1 MTLYLLGFLVFEAIW
16 FFPFRKVFKSAH
28 FEGFYAYLA
37 LIPLL
42 GPLLCI
48 WILASKP
55 WPLKT
60 KLVRTYSQV

>member
-1 MTLYLLGFLVFEAIW
+1 MAVYLFGFLVFEALW
-16 FFPFRKVFKSAH
+16 FFPFRAIFREARFGS
-28 FEGFYAYLA
+28 GYAYLA

-42 GPLLCI
+42 GPLACI

-60 KLVRTYSQV
+60 KLVRISPK